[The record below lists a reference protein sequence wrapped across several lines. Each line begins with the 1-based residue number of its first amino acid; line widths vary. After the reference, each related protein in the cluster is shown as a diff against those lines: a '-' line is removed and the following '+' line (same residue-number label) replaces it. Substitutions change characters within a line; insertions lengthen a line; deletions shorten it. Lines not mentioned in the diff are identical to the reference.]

1 MVHNLNMVDILKYML
16 KAKNLP
22 FIIPDKKYCEKVRVI
37 TAILAGLSIN
47 VLAQLYRYAEIS
59 PACL

>member
-1 MVHNLNMVDILKYML
+1 MR

-22 FIIPDKKYCEKVRVI
+22 IIIPDKKYWEKVSVI

-59 PACL
+59 PVCL